1 MVYDQARGH
10 CQQPKSQFVIRFT
23 LSLTHRILVSDE
35 DDAEA
40 KARRVVRTNNF
51 TKQTN
56 VLDVDKHM

>member
-1 MVYDQARGH
+1 MN
-10 CQQPKSQFVIRFT
+10 
-23 LSLTHRILVSDE
+23 LTHRILFSDE
-35 DDAEA
+35 VDAEA

>member
-1 MVYDQARGH
+1 MIQRAR
-10 CQQPKSQFVIRFT
+10 F
-23 LSLTHRILVSDE
+23 SLTHGIIVSDE

>member
-1 MVYDQARGH
+1 MIA
-10 CQQPKSQFVIRFT
+10 
-23 LSLTHRILVSDE
+23 SDE

-56 VLDVDKHM
+56 ALDVDKHM